1 MSANIKR
8 HRQMYM
14 YDNTARQP
22 DIRRAIE
29 REPKKRLNTAARK
42 NRDKAVYMNLGYVLF
57 LVAAMLVTAGVLINY
72 IQLQSEITNN
82 VEQISRMES
91 RLNDLKLAND
101 EEYSRITSSIDLE
114 EIKRIAIGEL
124 GMQYASEGQIVTYTN
139 EGSDYVKQVADIPI
153 E

>member
-22 DIRRAIE
+22 DIRRVIE

-82 VEQISRMES
+82 VEQISCMES

>member
-1 MSANIKR
+1 MSANVSR
-8 HRQMYM
+8 RRQIYM
-14 YDNTARQP
+14 YDNTARQL
-22 DIRRAIE
+22 DVRRAIE
-29 REPKKRLNTAARK
+29 EEPKKRLSTAARK
-42 NRDKAVYMNLGYVLF
+42 NRDKAVYMNLGYVTF
-57 LVAAMLVTAGVLINY
+57 LVAAMLVTASVLINY
-72 IQLQSEITNN
+72 IQLQSQITNN
-82 VEQISRMES
+82 VEQISYLES
-91 RLNDLKLAND
+91 QLNDLKLAND

>member
-1 MSANIKR
+1 MSANVNR

-14 YDNTARQP
+14 YDNTARQL

-29 REPKKRLNTAARK
+29 KEPKKLSTAARK

-72 IQLQSEITNN
+72 IQLQSRITNN

-91 RLNDLKLAND
+91 QLNDLKLAND

-139 EGSDYVKQVADIPI
+139 EGSDYVKQVADIPV